1 MKANEII
8 EKLFNENGIN
18 ETIEVMAEKR
28 KQIARDEFASKAE
41 SAKQLA
47 DLVMNLGEQWLAFET
62 ANIQKV
68 LQKDTQAGKENRN
81 GNS

>member
-47 DLVMNLGEQWLAFET
+47 DLVPQLPEQRLAFET